1 MKIKAIRV
9 LPTLIF
15 LVRKLLVLSNQ
26 CTENT
31 KPLEKEINSSNKKEI
46 LVLNAASIDTSGNM
60 SSIQQLRIE
69 NTLEI
74 PIAHIKINSIRNKFE
89 SLIDIVS
96 SNLLIFEAKIEGLL
110 RRAVFY
116 RLQRTNNGGCIPY
129 AKGKIYHF
137 STSRGFL

>member
-1 MKIKAIRV
+1 
-9 LPTLIF
+9 
-15 LVRKLLVLSNQ
+15 
-26 CTENT
+26 
-31 KPLEKEINSSNKKEI
+31 
-46 LVLNAASIDTSGNM
+46 M

-69 NTLEI
+69 NTLDI
-74 PIAHIKINSIRNKFE
+74 PIVHITINSIRNKFE

-96 SNLLIFEAKIEGLL
+96 SNLLIFEVKIEGLL

-116 RLQRTNNGGCIPY
+116 RLQGTNNGGCIPY